1 MKTLLK
7 TQTNNWRLHVD
18 TTTAEGV
25 SGNIMQ
31 IKAISESGKF
41 MGETSH
47 SCIKDKYDTNDIYA
61 DYSNKKL
68 LLI

>member
-31 IKAISESGKF
+31 IRAISESGKF

-47 SCIKDKYDTNDIYA
+47 SYDTNDIYA